1 MLNQKKKKRRSN
13 MGISKSKFVAG
24 LSCEKRLFFEVNHPE
39 LKTPISASQE
49 AKFALG
55 HRIGALSQDRF
66 LGGVNA
72 EPENKR
78 NFQIW
83 IESTR
88 SFIANGESI
97 IYEAAFSYQGSF
109 CALDILLNQNG
120 NLTAIEVKSG
130 LSETDVYLKDAAF
143 QYFVMSQ
150 AGYAPDRFY
159 LLLVNGEYVRGAA
172 LDVHQLFKTV
182 DITEEVLALQ
192 NFVANNLANFQAMLD
207 ANVLPIKDI
216 GPHCS
221 EPYDCPF
228 YAHCSAHLP
237 AENPITELRGSSKK
251 VWELYNQ
258 GVLSIADIPENF
270 ELLKSQYSQ
279 VNGVINGAEVLR
291 LEPIRKFLENVT
303 YPLHF
308 FDFETVWPAIP
319 MAQGIKP
326 YGHLSFQYSMHIMLE
341 NGELEHREYL
351 ANPDLI
357 LQGINTE
364 YDLIQ
369 KMKKDFGSEGSIIA
383 FNKSFEETRIRDMI
397 QRFPQESAFLNGLLL
412 RFVDL
417 MSIFRSMN
425 IYYLPAMKGSYSIKY
440 VLPAIDPAFSYS
452 DLEIGNGGDASN
464 IFATKAS
471 GDFEGD
477 WPSTREA
484 LLKYCERD
492 TYGMVVIWNHLKK
505 ITI

>member
-1 MLNQKKKKRRSN
+1 

-24 LSCEKRLFFEVNHPE
+24 LSCEKRLFLEVNNPE

-55 HRIGALSQDRF
+55 HRIGALSQQRF
-66 LGGVNA
+66 PGGVNA

-78 NFQIW
+78 DFQSW

-88 SFIANGESI
+88 NFIASGESV
-97 IYEAAFSYQGSF
+97 IYEAAFSFQGSF

-130 LSETDVYLKDAAF
+130 GSKTDTYVKDAAF

-150 AGYAPDRFY
+150 SGYTPDRFY
-159 LLLVNGEYVRGAA
+159 LLLINGDYIRQTS
-172 LDVHQLFKTV
+172 LDVLQLFKTV

-192 NFVANNLANFQAMLD
+192 NFVANNLANFQALLSS
-207 ANVLPIKDI
+207 NILPAMDI

-228 YAHCSAHLP
+228 YGHCSSHLP
-237 AENPITELRGSSKK
+237 AENPITDLIGSSRK
-251 VWELYNQ
+251 VWQLYNQ
-258 GVLSIADIPENF
+258 GVMSIEDIPENF
-270 ELLKSQYSQ
+270 ELSKSQHSQ
-279 VNGVINGAEVLR
+279 VNGVKNGAEVLR
-291 LEPIRKFLENVT
+291 REPIRNFLEDMT

-308 FDFETVWPAIP
+308 FDFETLWPAIP
-319 MAQGIKP
+319 LAEGIQP
-326 YGHLSFQYSMHIMLE
+326 YGHLSFQYSMHIMPE

-357 LQGINTE
+357 LQGVNTE

-369 KMKKDFGSEGSIIA
+369 QMKKDFASEGSIIA

-397 QRFPQESAFLNGLLL
+397 KRFPQESDFLNGLLS

-417 MSIFRSMN
+417 MSIFRSLD

-464 IFATKAS
+464 IFASKAA
-471 GDFEGD
+471 GNFEGD
-477 WPSTREA
+477 WSSTREA

-492 TYGMVVIWNHLKK
+492 TYGMVVIWNHLKS
-505 ITI
+505 ITQ

>member
-1 MLNQKKKKRRSN
+1 

-24 LSCEKRLFFEVNHPE
+24 LSCEKRLFLEVNNPE
-39 LKTPISASQE
+39 LKTPLSANQE

-55 HRIGALSQDRF
+55 HRIGALSQERF
-66 LGGVNA
+66 SGGVNA

-78 NFQIW
+78 DFQAW

-88 SFIANGESI
+88 EFIANDESV
-97 IYEAAFSYQGSF
+97 IYEAAFSYEGSF
-109 CALDILLNQNG
+109 CALDILLNQSG

-130 LSETDVYLKDAAF
+130 GSKTDTYVKDAAF

-150 AGYAPDRFY
+150 AGYTPKRFY
-159 LLLVNGEYVRGAA
+159 LLLINGEYVRKDK
-172 LDVHQLFKTV
+172 LDVQQLFKTV
-182 DITEEVLALQ
+182 DITEDVLALQ
-192 NFVANNLANFQAMLD
+192 NFVANNLSNFQALLNT
-207 ANVLPIKDI
+207 NVLPSIGI

-228 YAHCSAHLP
+228 YGHCSAHLP
-237 AENPITELRGSSKK
+237 VENPITDLIGSSKK

-258 GVLSIADIPENF
+258 GVMSMEDIPENF
-270 ELLKSQYSQ
+270 NLTIAQQSQ
-279 VNGVINGAEVLR
+279 VNGVKRGTSVLK
-291 LEPIRKFLENVT
+291 LEPIQNFIEEVT

-308 FDFETVWPAIP
+308 FDFETLWPAIP
-319 MAQGIKP
+319 LADGLKP
-326 YGHLSFQYSMHIMLE
+326 YGHLSFQYSLHIVLE
-341 NGELEHREYL
+341 NGEIEHREYL
-351 ANPDLI
+351 ADPDLI
-357 LQGINTE
+357 FQGINTE

-369 KMKKDFGSEGSIIA
+369 QMKKDFGPEGSIVA

-397 QRFPQESAFLNGLLL
+397 KRFPQESNFLNGILS

-417 MSIFRSMN
+417 MSIFRSLD

-452 DLEIGNGGDASN
+452 DLEIGNGGDASS
-464 IFATKAS
+464 IFASKAA
-471 GDFEGD
+471 GNFEGD
-477 WPSTREA
+477 WSSTREA

-492 TYGMVVIWNHLKK
+492 TYGMVVIWNHLKSL
-505 ITI
+505 IQ

>member
-1 MLNQKKKKRRSN
+1 

-66 LGGVNA
+66 SGGVNA

-78 NFQIW
+78 DFQTW

-97 IYEAAFSYQGSF
+97 IYEAAFSFQGSF

-130 LSETDVYLKDAAF
+130 GSKEDTYVKDAAF

-150 AGYAPDRFY
+150 AGYTPDRFY
-159 LLLVNGEYVRGAA
+159 LLLVNRDYERQAN

-192 NFVANNLANFQAMLD
+192 NFVANNLANFQAMLE

-237 AENPITELRGSSKK
+237 AENPITDLIGWSKK
-251 VWELYNQ
+251 VWQLYNQ
-258 GVLSIADIPENF
+258 GVMSMEDIPSDF
-270 ELLKSQYSQ
+270 KLSKSQHSQ
-279 VNGVINGAEVLR
+279 VNGVKHGAEVLR
-291 LEPIRKFLENVT
+291 LEPIRKFLEDVT

-319 MAQGIKP
+319 MAKGIKP

-369 KMKKDFGSEGSIIA
+369 QMKKDFGPEGSIIA
-383 FNKSFEETRIRDMI
+383 FNKSFEETRLRDMI
-397 QRFPQESAFLNGLLL
+397 QRFPQESAFLNGILS

-417 MSIFRSMN
+417 MSIFRSMD

-452 DLEIGNGGDASN
+452 DLEIGNGGDAST
-464 IFATKAS
+464 IFASKCAGT
-471 GDFEGD
+471 FEGD
-477 WPSTREA
+477 WEQTRVA
-484 LLKYCERD
+484 LLKYCELD
-492 TYGMVVIWNHLKK
+492 TYAMVVIWNHLKK
-505 ITI
+505 ITV

>member
-1 MLNQKKKKRRSN
+1 

-24 LSCEKRLFFEVNHPE
+24 LSCEKRLFLEVNNPE
-39 LKTPISASQE
+39 LKTPLSANQE
-49 AKFALG
+49 AKFAIG
-55 HRIGALSQDRF
+55 HRIGALSQERF
-66 LGGVNA
+66 PGGVNA

-78 NFQIW
+78 DFQSW

-88 SFIANGESI
+88 NFIGKGESV
-97 IYEAAFSYQGSF
+97 IYEAAFSYEGSF

-130 LSETDVYLKDAAF
+130 GSKTDTYVKDAAF

-150 AGYAPDRFY
+150 SGYTPDRFY
-159 LLLVNGEYVRGAA
+159 LLLINGDYIRQTS

-192 NFVANNLANFQAMLD
+192 NFVANNLANFQAMLG
-207 ANVLPIKDI
+207 ANILPEMDI

-228 YAHCSAHLP
+228 YGHCSSHLP
-237 AENPITELRGSSKK
+237 AENPITDLIGSSKK
-251 VWELYNQ
+251 VWQLYNQ
-258 GVLSIADIPENF
+258 GVMSIEDIPENF
-270 ELLKSQYSQ
+270 ELSKSQHSQ
-279 VNGVINGAEVLR
+279 VNGVKNGADVLR
-291 LEPIRKFLENVT
+291 REPIRNFLEDVT

-308 FDFETVWPAIP
+308 FDFETLWLAIP
-319 MAQGIKP
+319 LAEGIRP

-357 LQGINTE
+357 LQGVNTE

-369 KMKKDFGSEGSIIA
+369 QMKKDFASEGSVIA

-397 QRFPQESAFLNGLLL
+397 KRFPQESDFLNGLLS

-417 MSIFRSMN
+417 MSIFRSLD

-440 VLPAIDPAFSYS
+440 VLPAIDPACSYS
-452 DLEIGNGGDASN
+452 DLEIGNGGDASS
-464 IFATKAS
+464 IFASKAA
-471 GDFEGD
+471 GNFEGD
-477 WPSTREA
+477 WSSTREA

-492 TYGMVVIWNHLKK
+492 TYGMVVIWNHLKS
-505 ITI
+505 ITQ

>member
-1 MLNQKKKKRRSN
+1 

-24 LSCEKRLFFEVNHPE
+24 LSCEKRLFLEVNNPE

-55 HRIGALSQDRF
+55 HRIGALSQQRF
-66 LGGVNA
+66 PGGVNA

-78 NFQIW
+78 DFQTW
-83 IESTR
+83 IDSTR
-88 SFIANGESI
+88 NFIASGESV
-97 IYEAAFSYQGSF
+97 IYEAAFSFQGSF

-130 LSETDVYLKDAAF
+130 GSKTDTYVKDAAF

-150 AGYAPDRFY
+150 AGYTPDRFY
-159 LLLVNGEYVRGAA
+159 LLLINGDYIRQTS

-192 NFVANNLANFQAMLD
+192 NFVANNLANFQALLSS
-207 ANVLPIKDI
+207 NILPAMDI

-237 AENPITELRGSSKK
+237 AENPITDLSGSSKK
-251 VWELYNQ
+251 IWQLYNQ
-258 GVLSIADIPENF
+258 GVMSIEDIPENF
-270 ELLKSQYSQ
+270 VLSNSQHSQ
-279 VNGVINGAEVLR
+279 VNGVKNGAEVLR
-291 LEPIRKFLENVT
+291 REPIRFFLEDVT

-308 FDFETVWPAIP
+308 FDFETLWPAIP
-319 MAQGIKP
+319 LAEGIQP
-326 YGHLSFQYSMHIMLE
+326 YGHLSFQYSMHIMRE

-369 KMKKDFGSEGSIIA
+369 QMKKDFASEGSIIA

-397 QRFPQESAFLNGLLL
+397 KRFPQESDFLNGLLS

-417 MSIFRSMN
+417 MSIFRSLD

-464 IFATKAS
+464 IFASKAA
-471 GDFEGD
+471 GNFEGD
-477 WPSTREA
+477 WSRTREA

-492 TYGMVVIWNHLKK
+492 TYGMVVIWNHLKS
-505 ITI
+505 ITQ